1 MSGKEQW
8 VISRMRNMA
17 ICRGKATTL
26 CFRPDRRSETFT
38 PKCSA
43 TTFRMVSG
51 GISRTEDSTRRESTS
66 RARSML
72 ISRLVREAC
81 APIRMRDPSSSRM
94 LFLIMVA
101 RKRETSGGSGI
112 WFLVEDGESC
122 LQVRRLNVRHESPL
136 EAGLDPLLEIGDLLR
151 ELVAGHDDLLP
162 GGVQVIEGMKK
173 LLLRALLSRDE
184 LDVVDQ
190 KHVDVSVLLLEVGH
204 PVCAQAEDELV
215 REFFRGYV
223 ENPDA

>member
-8 VISRMRNMA
+8 VISRMRYMA

-26 CFRPDRRSETFT
+26 SLRPDPDERPLEL
-38 PKCSA
+38 PD
-43 TTFRMVSG
+43 VVLDHG
-51 GISRTEDSTRRESTS
+51 GKKEGDVRGKRNLVGLRLPVQDRES
-66 RARSML
+66 R
-72 ISRLVREAC
+72 
-81 APIRMRDPSSSRM
+81 
-94 LFLIMVA
+94 
-101 RKRETSGGSGI
+101 
-112 WFLVEDGESC
+112 

-190 KHVDVSVLLLEVGH
+190 KHVDVSVLLLEVAH

-223 ENPDA
+223 GNPDA